1 MAVRCLLFIMSVPK
15 HVGILFFNRIG
26 EDQEISGQH
35 SILQTQQT
43 SIIPNIQDYVTVKD
57 DDHW

>member
-1 MAVRCLLFIMSVPK
+1 MAVGCLLFIMSLPK
-15 HVGILFFNRIG
+15 HVEILSFKRIG

-43 SIIPNIQDYVTVKD
+43 SIILNIQDYVTVKD